1 MKKYIKVLCLF
12 TLVAAL
18 LVSCKKDENRITSQG
33 GTAPVLSASKTASI
47 PLSFMDKDLEAV
59 KLSWTNPNYVFTT
72 GLSSQDVS
80 YTVEID
86 VAGADF
92 SSAGKKSVS
101 VAKDLNTT
109 FTQGQLNDILLNDLV
124 LTPAVEH
131 DIEIRV
137 KSTLT
142 NATVPLYSGSLG
154 FKVTPYAIPP
164 KVIPPGTA
172 PDFLDGR
179 LFMVGN
185 ATPGGWNNPVPEPSQ
200 EFMKISPTLYEL
212 VVPVTGGN
220 SYLFLPVNG
229 SWAAKYG
236 FIGANNQNNSGGDD
250 FKAGGGDMKAPAA
263 GGMYKIVVDFQRGKF
278 TVTLQ

>member
-1 MKKYIKVLCLF
+1 MKKAIKILF
-12 TLVAAL
+12 FFSLLVAVFA
-18 LVSCKKDENRITSQG
+18 SCKKDENRITSQG
-33 GTAPVLSASKTASI
+33 GTAPQLSASKSTTI
-47 PLSFMDKDLEAV
+47 PLSFTDKDLEAV
-59 KLSWTNPNYVFTT
+59 KFTWTNPNYAFTT

-92 SSAGKKSVS
+92 SSPGKKSVS
-101 VAKDLNTT
+101 ISKDLATT
-109 FTQGQLNDILLNDLV
+109 FTQGQFNDILLNDLV
-124 LTPAVEH
+124 LMPSMEA
-131 DIEIRV
+131 DIEVRV

-142 NATVPLYSGSLG
+142 NATVPLYSTPLA

-164 KVIPPGTA
+164 KVTPPGTA

-200 EFMKISPTLYEL
+200 EFTKVSPTLYEI

-236 FIGANNQNNSGGDD
+236 YIGANNTNSSAGDD
-250 FKAGGGDMKAPAA
+250 FKAGGGDLLAPSTS
-263 GGMYKIVVDFQRGKF
+263 GNYKIVVDFQRGKF